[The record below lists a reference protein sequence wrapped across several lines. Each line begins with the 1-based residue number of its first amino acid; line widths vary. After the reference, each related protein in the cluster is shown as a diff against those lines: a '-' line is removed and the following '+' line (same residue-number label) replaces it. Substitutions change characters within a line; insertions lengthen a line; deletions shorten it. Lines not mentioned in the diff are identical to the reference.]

1 MSSYDQFM
9 TEDARL
15 TILKALAAENDLR
28 LNERLI
34 AANLDRFGHRRSRE
48 WVRTQMRKLE
58 ELGAVKLT
66 EAGTVLI
73 AELTRVGL
81 DHVERRA
88 FLEGVERPSP
98 ET

>member
-1 MSSYDQFM
+1 MSGYDQFM

-15 TILKALAAENDLR
+15 TILKALAGENDLR

-34 AANLDRFGHRRSRE
+34 AATLDRFGHRRSRE
-48 WVRTQMRKLE
+48 WLRTQLRKLE
-58 ELGAVKLT
+58 ELGAAKIT
-66 EAGTVLI
+66 EAGTVMI
-73 AELTRVGL
+73 AELTRAGL

-98 ET
+98 EA